1 MSLTA
6 YASSRLVL
14 SGNMNDVD
22 LAVRFAREM
31 PYKIAR
37 EIGFKDVRE
46 YPHNE
51 WMREIITGKADYTL
65 LAHRGSYKSSVLSV
79 CIALIMVLMPYQ
91 NIIFLRKADNDVS
104 EMIRMVKK
112 ALESEVIQ
120 SLALILYKRRIFLT
134 ESTTSSITT
143 NLFMSASGAS
153 QLLGIGLKSS
163 ITGKHGDL
171 VITDDICNITDRIS
185 KAERDRTK
193 LQYQELRNICNRG
206 GRIINLGTKWHTDDV
221 FTLMDNIHSYDCYTT
236 KIMTQTQIANLKSRM
251 TPSLFSC
258 NYELR
263 IIPSDDVM
271 FTDPVTGASREFV
284 KQGEGHLD
292 AAYYGED
299 WTAYTAMNIHG
310 GKLYVYG
317 RCWRKHIDD
326 VQDIIVRCHTDL
338 NEGILHMENNAD
350 KGYVAK
356 QFKKK
361 GVRVS
366 TYHEKQNKHMKIS
379 TYLKYEWP
387 DVIFVEGTDPKYI
400 EQICDYNEDAEH
412 DDCPDSL
419 ASLVRIMGRRK
430 NETTEGLFMY

>member
-1 MSLTA
+1 
-6 YASSRLVL
+6 
-14 SGNMNDVD
+14 MNDID

-37 EIGFKDVRE
+37 EVGFKDVKE

-120 SLALILYKRRIFLT
+120 SLALILYKKRIFLT

-171 VITDDICNITDRIS
+171 VITDDICKITDRIS

-193 LQYQELRNICNRG
+193 LQYQELVNIRNRG
-206 GRIINLGTKWHTDDV
+206 GRIINLGTKWHIDDV

-236 KIMTQTQIANLKSRM
+236 KIMTQAQIDDLKNRM

-263 IIPSDDVM
+263 IIPSDDVL
-271 FTDPVTGASREFV
+271 FTDPQTGAPFEMAM
-284 KQGEGHLD
+284 QGESQLD

-299 WTAYTAMNIHG
+299 YTAFSSLAIHD
-310 GKLYVYG
+310 GKYYVYG
-317 RCWRKHIDD
+317 RCWRKHVDD
-326 VQDIIVRCHTDL
+326 VMDDVINAHNKLLANKLR
-338 NEGILHMENNAD
+338 MELNAD

-356 QFKKK
+356 QFKRR
-361 GVRVS
+361 GVRVA
-366 TYHEKQNKHMKIS
+366 TYHETQNKHVKIS
-379 TYLKYEWP
+379 SILKHEWP

-419 ASLVRIMGRRK
+419 ASLIRDMGRKKDRSS
-430 NETTEGLFMY
+430 TSA

>member
-1 MSLTA
+1 
-6 YASSRLVL
+6 
-14 SGNMNDVD
+14 MNDVD
-22 LAVRFAREM
+22 LAVKFAREM

-37 EIGFKDVRE
+37 EVGFKDVRE

-91 NIIFLRKADNDVS
+91 NIIFLRKADNDVA

-112 ALESEVIQ
+112 ALDSEVIQ
-120 SLALILYKRRIFLT
+120 SLALILYKKRIILT

-193 LQYQELRNICNRG
+193 LQYQELGNIRNRG

-236 KIMTQTQIANLKSRM
+236 KIMTQAQIDDLKDRM

-263 IIPSDDVM
+263 IIPSDDVL
-271 FTDPVTGASREFV
+271 FTDPKTGAPREMAM
-284 KQGEGHLD
+284 QGESHVD

-299 WTAYTAMNIHG
+299 WTAYTTIAIHDRKFYVL
-310 GKLYVYG
+310 GK
-317 RCWRKHIDD
+317 CWRKHIED
-326 VQDIIVRCHTDL
+326 VEDQIVAIQ
-338 NEGILHMENNAD
+338 NEMKAGRLHMETNAD
-350 KGYVAK
+350 KGYAAK
-356 QFKKK
+356 SLKQK
-361 GVRVS
+361 GVRVA
-366 TYHEKQNKHMKIS
+366 TYHESQNKYIKIS
-379 TYLKYEWP
+379 SYLKAEWA

-400 EQICDYNEDAEH
+400 EMICDYNEDAEH

-419 ASLVRIMGRRK
+419 ASLIRIIGRRK
-430 NETTEGLFMY
+430 NRTTETRTVEDAFSRYTY

>member
-1 MSLTA
+1 
-6 YASSRLVL
+6 
-14 SGNMNDVD
+14 MNDID

-37 EIGFKDVRE
+37 EVGFKDVKE

-120 SLALILYKRRIFLT
+120 SLALILYKKRIFLT

-171 VITDDICNITDRIS
+171 VITDDICNITDRI
-185 KAERDRTK
+185 
-193 LQYQELRNICNRG
+193 
-206 GRIINLGTKWHTDDV
+206 INLGTKWHIDDV

-236 KIMTQTQIANLKSRM
+236 KIMTQAQIDDLKNRM

-263 IIPSDDVM
+263 IIPSDDVL
-271 FTDPVTGASREFV
+271 FTDPQTGAPFEMAM
-284 KQGEGHLD
+284 QGESQLD

-299 WTAYTAMNIHG
+299 YTAFSSLAIHD
-310 GKLYVYG
+310 GKYYVYG
-317 RCWRKHIDD
+317 RCWRKHVDD
-326 VQDIIVRCHTDL
+326 VMDDVINAHNKLLANKLR
-338 NEGILHMENNAD
+338 MELNAD

-356 QFKKK
+356 QFKRR
-361 GVRVS
+361 GVRVA
-366 TYHEKQNKHMKIS
+366 TYHETQNKHVKIS
-379 TYLKYEWP
+379 SILKHEWP

-419 ASLVRIMGRRK
+419 ASLIRDMGRKKDRSS
-430 NETTEGLFMY
+430 TSA

>member
-1 MSLTA
+1 
-6 YASSRLVL
+6 
-14 SGNMNDVD
+14 MNDID

-37 EIGFKDVRE
+37 EVGFKDVKE

-120 SLALILYKRRIFLT
+120 SLALILYKKRIFLT

-193 LQYQELRNICNRG
+193 LQYQELVNIRNRG
-206 GRIINLGTKWHTDDV
+206 GRIINLGTKWHIDDV

-236 KIMTQTQIANLKSRM
+236 KIMTQAQIDDLKNRM

-263 IIPSDDVM
+263 IIPSDDVL
-271 FTDPVTGASREFV
+271 FTDPQTGAPFEMAM
-284 KQGEGHLD
+284 QGESQLD
-292 AAYYGED
+292 AAYYG
-299 WTAYTAMNIHG
+299 
-310 GKLYVYG
+310 GKYYVYG
-317 RCWRKHIDD
+317 RCWRKHVDD
-326 VQDIIVRCHTDL
+326 VMDDVINAHNKLLANKLR
-338 NEGILHMENNAD
+338 MELNAD

-356 QFKKK
+356 QFKRR
-361 GVRVS
+361 GVRVA
-366 TYHEKQNKHMKIS
+366 TYHETQNKHVKIS
-379 TYLKYEWP
+379 SILKHEWP

-419 ASLVRIMGRRK
+419 ASLIRDMGRKKDRSS
-430 NETTEGLFMY
+430 TSA

>member
-1 MSLTA
+1 
-6 YASSRLVL
+6 
-14 SGNMNDVD
+14 MNDID

-37 EIGFKDVRE
+37 EVGFKDVKE

-120 SLALILYKRRIFLT
+120 SLALILYKKRIFLT

-163 ITGKHGDL
+163 ITCKHGDL

-193 LQYQELRNICNRG
+193 LQYQELVNIRNRG
-206 GRIINLGTKWHTDDV
+206 GRIINLGTKWHIDDV

-236 KIMTQTQIANLKSRM
+236 KIMTQAQIDDLKNRM

-263 IIPSDDVM
+263 IIPSDDVL
-271 FTDPVTGASREFV
+271 FTDPQTGAPFEMAM
-284 KQGEGHLD
+284 QGESQLD

-299 WTAYTAMNIHG
+299 YTAFSSLAIHD
-310 GKLYVYG
+310 GKYYVYG
-317 RCWRKHIDD
+317 RCWRKHVDD
-326 VQDIIVRCHTDL
+326 VMDDVINAHNKLLANKLR
-338 NEGILHMENNAD
+338 MELNAD

-356 QFKKK
+356 QFKRR
-361 GVRVS
+361 GVRVA
-366 TYHEKQNKHMKIS
+366 TYHETQNKHVKIS
-379 TYLKYEWP
+379 SILKHEWP

-419 ASLVRIMGRRK
+419 ASLIRDMGRKKDRSS
-430 NETTEGLFMY
+430 TSA

>member
-1 MSLTA
+1 
-6 YASSRLVL
+6 
-14 SGNMNDVD
+14 MNDID

-37 EIGFKDVRE
+37 EVGFKDVKE

-120 SLALILYKRRIFLT
+120 SLALILYKKRIFLT

-193 LQYQELRNICNRG
+193 LQYQELVNIRNRG
-206 GRIINLGTKWHTDDV
+206 GRIINLGTKWHIDDV

-236 KIMTQTQIANLKSRM
+236 KIMTQAQIDDLKNRM

-263 IIPSDDVM
+263 IIPSDDVL
-271 FTDPVTGASREFV
+271 FTDPQTGAPFEMAM
-284 KQGEGHLD
+284 QGESQLD

-299 WTAYTAMNIHG
+299 YTAFSSLAIHD
-310 GKLYVYG
+310 GKYYVYG
-317 RCWRKHIDD
+317 RCWRKHVDD
-326 VQDIIVRCHTDL
+326 VMDDVINAHNKLLANKLR
-338 NEGILHMENNAD
+338 MELNAD

-356 QFKKK
+356 QFKRR
-361 GVRVS
+361 GVRVA
-366 TYHEKQNKHMKIS
+366 TYHETQNKHVKIS
-379 TYLKYEWP
+379 SILKHEWP

-419 ASLVRIMGRRK
+419 ASLIRDMGRKKDRSS
-430 NETTEGLFMY
+430 TSA